1 MTSTERDPLVGL
13 PFDLH
18 ERYSLT
24 QRIANLLSPQRQR
37 PLRVLDVGGHS
48 SPLKYLLPHDW
59 VVMIDV
65 KPPGTLTHL
74 PIRYDAYAVGSGAS
88 LPFGDGAFDYVT
100 AHATLEHVPP
110 TARGSFL
117 RELLRVCSGHVMLN
131 GPVYDAQTARVER
144 VVARLQERLG
154 LGENVFLG

>member
-1 MTSTERDPLVGL
+1 MTSSQRDPLVGL

-24 QRIANLLSPQRQR
+24 RRVANLLWPQRER

-48 SPLKYLLPHDW
+48 SPLKYLLPDDI

-74 PIRYDAYAVGSGAS
+74 PIRYDAYLEASGAS
-88 LPFGDGAFDYVT
+88 MPFKDGAFDLVT
-100 AHATLEHVPP
+100 AHDTLEHVPAP
-110 TARGSFL
+110 SRASFL
-117 RELLRVCSGHVMLN
+117 RELLRVAGSHVILN
-131 GPVYDAQTARVER
+131 GPVYDPQTARMER

-154 LGENVFLG
+154 LGENTFLI